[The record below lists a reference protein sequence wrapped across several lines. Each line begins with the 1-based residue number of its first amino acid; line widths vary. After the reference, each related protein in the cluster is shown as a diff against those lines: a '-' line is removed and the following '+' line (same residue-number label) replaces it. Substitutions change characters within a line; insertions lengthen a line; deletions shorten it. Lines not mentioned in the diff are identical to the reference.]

1 LKNNF
6 LCIKKPLENYIDL
19 LKLVLPEM
27 IVDHFDLV
35 KSSKEEEKLQL
46 FFEEKNTL
54 PKEIKDRELISKGFH
69 KEVIIQDFPLRGRLV
84 FLHVRRRRWTDK
96 ETGEIIQRDWNIVS
110 KGTRMTTEFALFLK
124 EI

>member
-1 LKNNF
+1 M
-6 LCIKKPLENYIDL
+6 ENYIDL

-54 PKEIKDRELISKGFH
+54 PKEIKDRELISKGF
-69 KEVIIQDFPLRGRLV
+69 PLRGRLV

-124 EI
+124 EINQY

>member
-1 LKNNF
+1 M
-6 LCIKKPLENYIDL
+6 ENYIDL

-69 KEVIIQDFPLRGRLV
+69 KEAIIQDFPLRGRLV

-124 EI
+124 EINQY

>member
-1 LKNNF
+1 
-6 LCIKKPLENYIDL
+6 
-19 LKLVLPEM
+19 M

-69 KEVIIQDFPLRGRLV
+69 KEAIIQDFPLRGRLV

-124 EI
+124 EINQY